1 MLRTNCYR
9 FYPSRPQKRR
19 LERTLETCR
28 RFHNDCLAER
38 KEAYRT
44 EGRTVSKVEQLRRVK
59 TLKAS
64 NPSAANIHSHVL
76 QVAVA
81 DLDQAF
87 QGFFRRVKAGEK
99 PGFPRFKGVGRFH
112 SIGLKEYGNGFKL
125 NGRRLKVYGIG
136 RLAVRWH
143 RPLAGT
149 IKTLRLVHKADGW
162 YACFV
167 CEVEPHPLPATGQAV
182 GVDVGV
188 CSLLTTSDGDHVA
201 NPRWYRT
208 AQTNLRVAQ
217 RRVSRRKKGGTNR
230 RKAVNVL
237 ARRHQQIQNR
247 RKDFLNKVAHGLI
260 ARYDYIALEDL
271 RIPNMVKN
279 PYLAKSILD
288 AGWGYFVAHLT
299 HKAEEAGRVVAFVDP
314 AYTSKTC
321 SRCDTVV
328 ATLTLKDRWID
339 CPCGLSKD
347 REENAAINILRRSRV
362 GHTRWASSLPGGG
375 LAQEAVE
382 S

>member
-1 MLRTNCYR
+1 MLRTYCYR

-19 LERTLETCR
+19 LARTVETCR
-28 RFHNDCLAER
+28 RFRNDCLAER
-38 KEAYRT
+38 KDAYQT
-44 EGRTVSKVEQLRRVK
+44 EGRTVSKLEQLRRVK
-59 TLKAS
+59 SLKAS
-64 NPSAANIHSHVL
+64 DPSAAAIHSHVL
-76 QVAVA
+76 QVVVT
-81 DLDQAF
+81 DLDHAF
-87 QGFFRRVKAGEK
+87 QGFFRRVQAGEK

-125 NGRRLKVYGIG
+125 DGRRLKVWGIG

-143 RPLAGT
+143 RPLEGT
-149 IKTLRLVHKADGW
+149 IKTLRLVRKADGW

-167 CEVEPHPLPATGQAV
+167 CEVEPHPLPPTGRAV

-188 CSLLTTSDGDHVA
+188 RSLLTTSDGERVV

-217 RRVSRRKKGGTNR
+217 RRVTRRKQGGTNR
-230 RKAVNVL
+230 RKAVTVL

-260 ARYDYIALEDL
+260 DRYDYIAVEDL
-271 RIPNMVKN
+271 RITNMVKN

-299 HKAEEAGRVVAFVDP
+299 HKAAEAGRVVAFVDP
-314 AYTSKTC
+314 AYTSTTC
-321 SRCDTVV
+321 SRCDT
-328 ATLTLKDRWID
+328 AIAAITLKDRWIN

-347 REENAAINILRRSRV
+347 RDENAAINILHRSV
-362 GHTRWASSLPGGG
+362 GWDTPVGRQAC
-375 LAQEAVE
+375 QEAG
-382 S
+382 